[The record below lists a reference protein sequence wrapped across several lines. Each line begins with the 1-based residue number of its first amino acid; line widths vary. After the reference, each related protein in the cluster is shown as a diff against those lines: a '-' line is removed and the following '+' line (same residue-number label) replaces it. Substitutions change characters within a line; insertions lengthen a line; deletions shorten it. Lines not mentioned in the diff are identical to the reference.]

1 MHGTKL
7 KTVIIPNICPKCMFP
22 GLTYNCLLSSI
33 IVWIEAPQ
41 VVPGKFEKEKKR
53 KKDILF
59 SLTETKHALFSSSFE
74 STI

>member
-22 GLTYNCLLSSI
+22 GLTYNCILSFI

-41 VVPGKFEKEKKR
+41 VVPGKFEKKER
-53 KKDILF
+53 KKKTYYF
-59 SLTETKHALFSSSFE
+59 LTETKHALFF
-74 STI
+74 IVI